1 MPSERQPAE
10 RHSFVGSDEDVDAVI
25 DLCDGDARAAVR
37 VLILANAALE
47 EENAELE
54 EQLKRLAHEVSRGY
68 VRARRKA
75 ER

>member
-10 RHSFVGSDEDVDAVI
+10 RPSFVGSDEDVDAVI

-47 EENAELE
+47 EELE
-54 EQLKRLAHEVSRGY
+54 RLAHEVSRGY
-68 VRARRKA
+68 VRARRKT